1 MGGLFHPDGA
11 FARYGAK
18 LWDMMW
24 LNILTVICL
33 LPGFTTGAAMTA
45 MHYVLLK
52 IFRDEEG
59 AITAAFFKA
68 FRENFKQ
75 STVISF
81 LFAAAS
87 YILVLSTGIAHA
99 LVMGW
104 IRYLLIAVLALV
116 VCAWNW
122 SFVFQSR
129 YCNTISGTVRYS
141 VLALAAH
148 PIRSVV
154 MAALFV
160 LPVAAVLAAPK
171 NLIMVLMVG
180 FTLPGFVQVFLYNK
194 VLIKLETAKKD
205 DLDEERVNG

>member
-1 MGGLFHPDGA
+1 MGGLFNPDGA

-24 LNILTVICL
+24 LNILTVISS
-33 LPGFTTGAAMTA
+33 LPVFTAGAAMTA

-52 IFRDEEG
+52 IFRNEEG
-59 AITAAFFKA
+59 AITSTFFKA
-68 FRENFKQ
+68 FRENFRQ

-81 LFAAAS
+81 IFAAAA
-87 YILVLSTGIAHA
+87 YLLILSTGIAHA

-129 YCNTISGTVRYS
+129 YRNTISGTIRYS
-141 VLALAAH
+141 VLVLAAH
-148 PIRSVV
+148 PVRSVI

-160 LPVAAVLAAPK
+160 LPIAVVLVAPQ
-171 NLIMVLMVG
+171 NLILVLMVG

-205 DLDEERVNG
+205 DLAEECMN

>member
-24 LNILTVICL
+24 LNLLTVVCS
-33 LPGFTTGAAMTA
+33 LPVFTAGAAMTA

-68 FRENFKQ
+68 FRGNFKQ
-75 STVISF
+75 STVIGI
-81 LFAAAS
+81 LFAVAA
-87 YILVLSTGIAHA
+87 YLLVLSAGIAYA
-99 LVMGW
+99 LSMGW
-104 IRYLLIAVLALV
+104 LRYLLIAVLAVV

-129 YCNTISGTVRYS
+129 YRNTISGTVRYS
-141 VLALAAH
+141 LLALAAH
-148 PIRSVV
+148 PVRSAV
-154 MAALFV
+154 MLALFAV
-160 LPVAAVLAAPK
+160 PIAAVLAAPK
-171 NLIMVLMVG
+171 NLILVLLIG
-180 FTLPGFVQVFLYNK
+180 FTLPGFVQVCLYYP
-194 VLIKLETAKKD
+194 VLRKLETAKETDPEK
-205 DLDEERVNG
+205 E

>member
-24 LNILTVICL
+24 LNLLTVVCS
-33 LPGFTTGAAMTA
+33 LPVFTAGAAMTA

-75 STVISF
+75 STVIGI
-81 LFAAAS
+81 LFAVAA
-87 YILVLSTGIAHA
+87 YLLVLSAGIAYA
-99 LVMGW
+99 LSM
-104 IRYLLIAVLALV
+104 AVLAVV

-122 SFVFQSR
+122 SVVFQSR
-129 YCNTISGTVRYS
+129 YRNTISGTVRYS
-141 VLALAAH
+141 LLALAAH
-148 PIRSVV
+148 PVRSAV
-154 MAALFV
+154 MLALFV
-160 LPVAAVLAAPK
+160 VPIAAVLAAPK
-171 NLIMVLMVG
+171 NLILVLLIG
-180 FTLPGFVQVFLYNK
+180 FTLPGFVQVCLYHP
-194 VLIKLETAKKD
+194 VLRKLETVKETDPEK
-205 DLDEERVNG
+205 E

>member
-1 MGGLFHPDGA
+1 MGGLFNPDGA

-24 LNILTVICL
+24 LNILTMICS
-33 LPGFTTGAAMTA
+33 LPIFTAGAAMTA

-52 IFRDEEG
+52 IFRDEDG

-81 LFAAAS
+81 LFAVIA
-87 YILVLSTGIAHA
+87 YLLILSTGIAHA
-99 LVMGW
+99 LAMGW
-104 IRYLLIAVLALV
+104 IRYLLIAALALV
-116 VCAWNW
+116 ICAWNW

-129 YCNTISGTVRYS
+129 YRNTISGTVRYS
-141 VLALAAH
+141 FLVLAAH
-148 PIRSVV
+148 PVRSVV

-160 LPVAAVLAAPK
+160 LPIAAVLIAPK
-171 NLIMVLMVG
+171 NLILVLMIG
-180 FTLPGFVQVFLYNK
+180 FTLPGFVQVYLYNK
-194 VLIKLETAKKD
+194 VLMKLETVKEGDPGK
-205 DLDEERVNG
+205 E

>member
-24 LNILTVICL
+24 LNILTVISS
-33 LPGFTTGAAMTA
+33 LPVFTAGAAMTA

-68 FRENFKQ
+68 FRGNFKQ

-81 LFAAAS
+81 IFAVAA
-87 YILVLSTGIAHA
+87 YLLVLSTGITHA
-99 LVMGW
+99 LAMGW
-104 IRYLLIAVLALV
+104 IRYLSIAVLALV

-129 YCNTISGTVRYS
+129 YRNTISGTIRYS
-141 VLALAAH
+141 VLVLAAH
-148 PIRSVV
+148 PVRSVI

-160 LPVAAVLAAPK
+160 LPIAAALVAPK
-171 NLIMVLMVG
+171 NLILVMMMG
-180 FTLPGFVQVFLYNK
+180 FTLPGFVQVCLYNK
-194 VLIKLETAKKD
+194 VLLKLETAKKD
-205 DLDEERVNG
+205 DLDGE

>member
-1 MGGLFHPDGA
+1 
-11 FARYGAK
+11 
-18 LWDMMW
+18 
-24 LNILTVICL
+24 
-33 LPGFTTGAAMTA
+33 MTA

-59 AITAAFFKA
+59 TITAAFFKA

-81 LFAAAS
+81 MFAVAA
-87 YILVLSTGIAHA
+87 YLLVLSTGIAHA
-99 LVMGW
+99 LAMGW

-129 YCNTISGTVRYS
+129 YRNTISGTIRYS
-141 VLALAAH
+141 VLVLAAH
-148 PIRSVV
+148 PVRSVI

-160 LPVAAVLAAPK
+160 LPIAAVPVAPK
-171 NLIMVLMVG
+171 NLILVLMMG
-180 FTLPGFVQVFLYNK
+180 FTLPGFVQVCLYNK
-194 VLIKLETAKKD
+194 VLRKLETVKKD
-205 DLDEERVNG
+205 DLDGE

>member
-24 LNILTVICL
+24 LNLLTVVCS
-33 LPGFTTGAAMTA
+33 LPVFTAGAAMTA

-68 FRENFKQ
+68 FRGNFKQ
-75 STVISF
+75 STVIGI
-81 LFAAAS
+81 LFAVAA
-87 YILVLSTGIAHA
+87 YLLVLSAGIAYA
-99 LVMGW
+99 LSMGW
-104 IRYLLIAVLALV
+104 LRYLLIAVLAVV

-129 YCNTISGTVRYS
+129 YRNTISGTVRYS
-141 VLALAAH
+141 LLALAAH
-148 PIRSVV
+148 PVRSVV
-154 MAALFV
+154 MLALFAV
-160 LPVAAVLAAPK
+160 PIAAVLAAPK
-171 NLIMVLMVG
+171 NLILVLLIG
-180 FTLPGFVQVFLYNK
+180 FTLPGFVQVCLYHP
-194 VLIKLETAKKD
+194 VLRKLETAKETDPEK
-205 DLDEERVNG
+205 E

>member
-24 LNILTVICL
+24 LNILTVISS
-33 LPGFTTGAAMTA
+33 LPVFTAGAAMTA

-52 IFRDEEG
+52 IFRNEEG
-59 AITAAFFKA
+59 AITVAFFKA

-75 STVISF
+75 STVIS
-81 LFAAAS
+81 LIFAVAAYLLIFS
-87 YILVLSTGIAHA
+87 AGIAVA
-99 LVMGW
+99 LAMEW

-122 SFVFQSR
+122 SFVLQSR
-129 YCNTISGTVRYS
+129 YRNTISGTIRYS

-148 PIRSVV
+148 PVRSVI
-154 MAALFV
+154 MAVLFV
-160 LPVAAVLAAPK
+160 LPIVAVLVAPK
-171 NLIMVLMVG
+171 NLILVLMIG
-180 FTLPGFVQVFLYNK
+180 FTLPGFVQVCLYNK
-194 VLIKLETAKKD
+194 VLITLETVKEDNSGK
-205 DLDEERVNG
+205 ESRE

>member
-1 MGGLFHPDGA
+1 MGGLCHPDGT

-18 LWDMMW
+18 LWDIMW
-24 LNILTVICL
+24 LNILTVVSS
-33 LPGFTTGAAMTA
+33 LPVFTAGAAMTA

-59 AITAAFFKA
+59 AITAMFFKA

-75 STVISF
+75 STIIGV
-81 LFAAAS
+81 LFAVVA
-87 YILVLSTGIAHA
+87 YLLILSTGIAIA
-99 LVMGW
+99 LAMKW
-104 IRYLLIAVLALV
+104 IRYLLIVVLALLI
-116 VCAWNW
+116 CAWNW

-129 YCNTISGTVRYS
+129 YRNTISGTVKYS
-141 VLALAAH
+141 VLVLAAH

-160 LPVAAVLAAPK
+160 LPIAAVLVAPK
-171 NLIMVLMVG
+171 NLILALMVG

-205 DLDEERVNG
+205 VLDEECMN

>member
-24 LNILTVICL
+24 LNILTVISS
-33 LPGFTTGAAMTA
+33 LPVFTAGTAMTA

-59 AITAAFFKA
+59 AITAAFSKA
-68 FRENFKQ
+68 FRENFRQ
-75 STVISF
+75 STVIS
-81 LFAAAS
+81 LIFAVAA
-87 YILVLSTGIAHA
+87 YLLVLSAGIALA
-99 LVMGW
+99 LSMGW
-104 IRYLLIAVLALV
+104 IRYLLIAGLVLV

-129 YCNTISGTVRYS
+129 YRNTISGTVKYS
-141 VLALAAH
+141 FLVLAAH

-160 LPVAAVLAAPK
+160 LPIAAVLVAPK
-171 NLIMVLMVG
+171 NLILALMVG

-205 DLDEERVNG
+205 VLDEECMN

>member
-18 LWDMMW
+18 LWDIMW
-24 LNILTVICL
+24 LNILTAVSS
-33 LPGFTTGAAMTA
+33 LPVFTAGAAMTA

-59 AITAAFFKA
+59 AITAMFFKA

-75 STVISF
+75 STIIGV
-81 LFAAAS
+81 LFAVVA
-87 YILVLSTGIAHA
+87 YLLILSTGIAIA
-99 LVMGW
+99 LAMKW
-104 IRYLLIAVLALV
+104 IRYLLIVVLALLI
-116 VCAWNW
+116 CAWNW

-129 YCNTISGTVRYS
+129 YRNTISGTVKYS
-141 VLALAAH
+141 FLVLAAH

-154 MAALFV
+154 MAVLFV
-160 LPVAAVLAAPK
+160 LPIAAVLVAPK
-171 NLIMVLMVG
+171 NLILALMVG

-194 VLIKLETAKKD
+194 VLIKLETVKEDNSDK
-205 DLDEERVNG
+205 ERTE

>member
-24 LNILTVICL
+24 LNILTVVCS
-33 LPGFTTGAAMTA
+33 LPVFTAGAAMTA

-75 STVISF
+75 STVIGI
-81 LFAAAS
+81 LFAVAA
-87 YILVLSTGIAHA
+87 YLLVLSAGIAYA
-99 LVMGW
+99 LSMGW
-104 IRYLLIAVLALV
+104 LRYLLIAVLAVV

-129 YCNTISGTVRYS
+129 YRNTISGTVRYS
-141 VLALAAH
+141 LLALAAH
-148 PIRSVV
+148 PVRSAV
-154 MAALFV
+154 MLALFAV
-160 LPVAAVLAAPK
+160 PIAAVLAAPQ
-171 NLIMVLMVG
+171 NLILVLLIG
-180 FTLPGFVQVFLYNK
+180 FTLPGFVQVCLYHP
-194 VLIKLETAKKD
+194 VLRKLETAKETDPEK
-205 DLDEERVNG
+205 E

>member
-1 MGGLFHPDGA
+1 MGGLFNPDGA

-24 LNILTVICL
+24 LNILTVICS
-33 LPGFTTGAAMTA
+33 LPVFTAGAAMTA

-52 IFRDEEG
+52 IFRDEDG
-59 AITAAFFKA
+59 AIMAAFFKA

-81 LFAAAS
+81 LFAVIA
-87 YILVLSTGIAHA
+87 YLLILSTGIAHA
-99 LVMGW
+99 LAMGW
-104 IRYLLIAVLALV
+104 IRYLLIAALALV
-116 VCAWNW
+116 ICAWNW

-129 YCNTISGTVRYS
+129 YRNTISGTVRYS
-141 VLALAAH
+141 FLVLAAH
-148 PIRSVV
+148 PVRSVV

-160 LPVAAVLAAPK
+160 LPVAAVLVAPK
-171 NLIMVLMVG
+171 NLILVLMVG

-194 VLIKLETAKKD
+194 VLIKLETAGKD
-205 DLDEERVNG
+205 DLDEGCMN

>member
-1 MGGLFHPDGA
+1 MGGLFNPDGA

-24 LNILTVICL
+24 LNVLTVVCS
-33 LPGFTTGAAMTA
+33 LPVFTAGAAMTA

-75 STVISF
+75 AALIS
-81 LFAAAS
+81 LIFAVAA
-87 YILVLSTGIAHA
+87 YLLVLSTGIAHA
-99 LVMGW
+99 LAMGW
-104 IRYLLIAVLALV
+104 IRYLLIAVLALA

-129 YCNTISGTVRYS
+129 YRNTIGGTVRYS

-148 PIRSVV
+148 PVRSVM
-154 MAALFV
+154 MAVLFAL
-160 LPVAAVLAAPK
+160 PIAAVLAAPK
-171 NLIMVLMVG
+171 NLILVLLVG
-180 FTLPGFVQVFLYNK
+180 FTLPGFVQVCLYHP
-194 VLIKLETAKKD
+194 VLVKLETGKETDPEK
-205 DLDEERVNG
+205 E

>member
-24 LNILTVICL
+24 LNLLTVVCS
-33 LPGFTTGAAMTA
+33 LPVFTAGAAMTA

-75 STVISF
+75 STVIGI
-81 LFAAAS
+81 LFAVAA
-87 YILVLSTGIAHA
+87 YLLVLSAGIAYA
-99 LVMGW
+99 LSMGW
-104 IRYLLIAVLALV
+104 LRYLLIAVLAVV

-122 SFVFQSR
+122 SVVFQSR
-129 YCNTISGTVRYS
+129 YRNTISGTVRYS
-141 VLALAAH
+141 LLALAAH
-148 PIRSVV
+148 PVRSAV
-154 MAALFV
+154 MLALFV
-160 LPVAAVLAAPK
+160 VPIAAVLAAPK
-171 NLIMVLMVG
+171 NLILVLLIG
-180 FTLPGFVQVFLYNK
+180 FTLPGFVQVCLYHP
-194 VLIKLETAKKD
+194 VLRKLETVKETDPEK
-205 DLDEERVNG
+205 E

>member
-1 MGGLFHPDGA
+1 MGGLFNPDGA

-24 LNILTVICL
+24 LNILTVICS
-33 LPGFTTGAAMTA
+33 LPVFTAGAAMTA

-52 IFRDEEG
+52 IFRDEDG

-81 LFAAAS
+81 LFAVIA
-87 YILVLSTGIAHA
+87 YLLILSTGIAHA
-99 LVMGW
+99 LAMGW
-104 IRYLLIAVLALV
+104 IRYLLIAALALV
-116 VCAWNW
+116 ICAWNW

-129 YCNTISGTVRYS
+129 YHNTISGTVRYS
-141 VLALAAH
+141 FLALAAH
-148 PIRSVV
+148 PVRSVV
-154 MAALFV
+154 MAVLFA

-171 NLIMVLMVG
+171 NLILVLMAG

-194 VLIKLETAKKD
+194 VLMKLETVKETDPEK
-205 DLDEERVNG
+205 E

>member
-24 LNILTVICL
+24 LNLLTVVCS
-33 LPGFTTGAAMTA
+33 LPVFTAGAAMTA

-68 FRENFKQ
+68 FRGNFKQ
-75 STVISF
+75 STVIGI
-81 LFAAAS
+81 LFAVAA
-87 YILVLSTGIAHA
+87 YLLVLSAGIAYA
-99 LVMGW
+99 LSMGW
-104 IRYLLIAVLALV
+104 LRYLLIAVLAVV

-129 YCNTISGTVRYS
+129 YRNTISGTVRYS
-141 VLALAAH
+141 LLALAAH
-148 PIRSVV
+148 PVRSVV
-154 MAALFV
+154 MLALFAV
-160 LPVAAVLAAPK
+160 PIAAALAAPK
-171 NLIMVLMVG
+171 NLILVLLIG
-180 FTLPGFVQVFLYNK
+180 FTLPGFVQVCLYHP
-194 VLIKLETAKKD
+194 VLRKLETAKETDPEK
-205 DLDEERVNG
+205 E

>member
-81 LFAAAS
+81 IFAAAA
-87 YILVLSTGIAHA
+87 YLLVLSTGIAHA

>member
-24 LNILTVICL
+24 LNVLTVISS
-33 LPGFTTGAAMTA
+33 LPVFTAGAAMTA
-45 MHYVLLK
+45 MHYVLLR
-52 IFRDEEG
+52 IFRGEEG

-68 FRENFKQ
+68 FRENFRQ
-75 STVISF
+75 STVIG
-81 LFAAAS
+81 LIFAAAA
-87 YILVLSTGIAHA
+87 YLLILSAGIAIA
-99 LVMGW
+99 LAMGW
-104 IRYLLIAVLALV
+104 IRYLLIAVLVLV

-129 YCNTISGTVRYS
+129 YRNTVSGTVRYS
-141 VLALAAH
+141 FLALAAH
-148 PIRSVV
+148 PVRSVV

-171 NLIMVLMVG
+171 NLILVLMIG

-194 VLIKLETAKKD
+194 VLMKLETVKETDPEK
-205 DLDEERVNG
+205 E

>member
-24 LNILTVICL
+24 LNVLTVISS
-33 LPGFTTGAAMTA
+33 LPVFTAGAAMTA

-52 IFRDEEG
+52 IFRGEEG

-68 FRENFKQ
+68 FRENFRQ
-75 STVISF
+75 STAIS
-81 LFAAAS
+81 LIFAAAA
-87 YILVLSTGIAHA
+87 YLLILSAGIAVA
-99 LVMGW
+99 LAMGW
-104 IRYLLIAVLALV
+104 IRYLLIAVLVLV

-129 YCNTISGTVRYS
+129 YRNTISGTVRCS
-141 VLALAAH
+141 FLALAAH
-148 PIRSVV
+148 PVRSVV
-154 MAALFV
+154 MAALFA
-160 LPVAAVLAAPK
+160 LPVAAVLATPK
-171 NLIMVLMVG
+171 NLILVLMAG

-194 VLIKLETAKKD
+194 VLIRLETVKETDPEK
-205 DLDEERVNG
+205 E

>member
-18 LWDMMW
+18 LWDIMW
-24 LNILTVICL
+24 LNILTAVSS
-33 LPGFTTGAAMTA
+33 LPVFTAGAAMTA

-59 AITAAFFKA
+59 AITTMFFKA

-75 STVISF
+75 STIIGV
-81 LFAAAS
+81 LFAVVA
-87 YILVLSTGIAHA
+87 YLLILSTGIAIA
-99 LVMGW
+99 LAMKW
-104 IRYLLIAVLALV
+104 IRYLLIVVLALLI
-116 VCAWNW
+116 CAWNW

-129 YCNTISGTVRYS
+129 YRNTISGTVKYS
-141 VLALAAH
+141 FLVLAAH

-154 MAALFV
+154 MAVLFV
-160 LPVAAVLAAPK
+160 LPIAAVLVAPK
-171 NLIMVLMVG
+171 NLILALMVG

-194 VLIKLETAKKD
+194 VLIKLETVKEDNSDK
-205 DLDEERVNG
+205 ERTE

>member
-1 MGGLFHPDGA
+1 MGGLFNPDGA

-24 LNILTVICL
+24 LNILTVISS
-33 LPGFTTGAAMTA
+33 LPVFTAGAAMTA

-52 IFRDEEG
+52 IFRNEEG
-59 AITAAFFKA
+59 AITSTFFKA
-68 FRENFKQ
+68 FRENFRQ

-81 LFAAAS
+81 IFAAAA
-87 YILVLSTGIAHA
+87 YLLILSTGIAHA

-129 YCNTISGTVRYS
+129 YRNTICGTIRYS
-141 VLALAAH
+141 VLVLAAH
-148 PIRSVV
+148 PVRSVI

-160 LPVAAVLAAPK
+160 LPIAVVLVAPK
-171 NLIMVLMVG
+171 NLILVLMVG

-205 DLDEERVNG
+205 DLDEECMN